1 MCVGGGEGGGS
12 ILMGQ
17 GGHFHYHYKCVI
29 FIFILAESIVQNL
42 IGEDI
47 NRGQSL
53 SLVIT
58 VSHVQ

>member
-1 MCVGGGEGGGS
+1 
-12 ILMGQ
+12 MGQ